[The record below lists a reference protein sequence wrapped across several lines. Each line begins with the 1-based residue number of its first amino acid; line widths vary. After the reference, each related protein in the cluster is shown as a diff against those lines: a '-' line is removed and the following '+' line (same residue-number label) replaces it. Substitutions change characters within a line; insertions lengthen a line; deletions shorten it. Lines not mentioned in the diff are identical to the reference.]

1 MIIRSAVFL
10 KSGLK
15 AGDFPLLPYPEI
27 AFAGRSNVGKSSLIN
42 TLLGRKHLVRT
53 SRTPG
58 QTQTLNFFLIN
69 EDLVFVDLPGYGY
82 SQASKTV
89 IRAYQQAMMDYL
101 QFRPNLILLVL
112 LLDIRRSPNEEDRF
126 FFHLAKN
133 LGMGPLVVLTKADK
147 IGRGKWGETAMGIGR
162 QMELGGQAALL
173 FSIRSPQGQQELW
186 QALTKRIESG
196 QRRDPQNWP

>member
-15 AGDFPLLPYPEI
+15 PGDFPLLPHPEI

-101 QFRPNLILLVL
+101 QFRRNLILLVL
-112 LLDIRRSPNEEDRF
+112 LLDIRRSPSEEDQF

-133 LGMGPLVVLTKADK
+133 
-147 IGRGKWGETAMGIGR
+147 
-162 QMELGGQAALL
+162 
-173 FSIRSPQGQQELW
+173 
-186 QALTKRIESG
+186 
-196 QRRDPQNWP
+196 

>member
-15 AGDFPLLPYPEI
+15 QGDFPILPHPEI

-42 TLLGRKHLVRT
+42 ALLGRKHLVRT

-82 SQASKTV
+82 SQASKAV
-89 IRAYQQAMMDYL
+89 IQAYQQAMMDYL
-101 QFRPNLILLVL
+101 QFSRKITLLVL
-112 LLDIRRSPNEEDRF
+112 LLDIRRSPSEEDRF
-126 FFHLAKN
+126 FFHLAQN
-133 LGMGPLVVLTKADK
+133 LGIGPLVVLTKADK
-147 IGRGKWGETAMGIGR
+147 INRGKWGEAFKEIRRHLDWG
-162 QMELGGQAALL
+162 EQAAIF
-173 FSIRSPQGQQELW
+173 FSTRSRQGQQELW
-186 QALTKRIESG
+186 AALSLHI
-196 QRRDPQNWP
+196 QNAQDRDAPKVF

>member
-15 AGDFPLLPYPEI
+15 AGDFPLLPHPEI

-82 SQASKTV
+82 SQASKTI
-89 IRAYQQAMMDYL
+89 IRTYQQAMMDYL
-101 QFRPNLILLVL
+101 QFRPSLILLVL
-112 LLDIRRSPNEEDRF
+112 LLDIRRSPSEEDQF
-126 FFHLAKN
+126 FFQLAKKS
-133 LGMGPLVVLTKADK
+133 GMGPLVVLTKADK
-147 IGRGKWGETAMGIGR
+147 INRGKWGEASQEIRRKIDWGD
-162 QMELGGQAALL
+162 QAALF
-173 FSIRSPQGQQELW
+173 FSTRSQQGQLELW
-186 QALTKRIESG
+186 QALNDRIESG
-196 QRRDPQNWP
+196 QRRDPQDRP

>member
-15 AGDFPLLPYPEI
+15 AGDFPLLPHPEI

-89 IRAYQQAMMDYL
+89 IQAYQQAMMDYL
-101 QFRPNLILLVL
+101 QFRRNLILLVL
-112 LLDIRRSPNEEDRF
+112 LLDIRRSPSEEDQF
-126 FFHLAKN
+126 FFQLAKK

-147 IGRGKWGETAMGIGR
+147 INRGKWGEASQEIRRQIDWGDQTA
-162 QMELGGQAALL
+162 L
-173 FSIRSPQGQQELW
+173 FFSTRSQQGQLELW
-186 QALTKRIESG
+186 QALNDRIESG
-196 QRRDPQNWP
+196 QRRDPQNQP

>member
-15 AGDFPLLPYPEI
+15 SEDFPLLPHPEI

-82 SQASKTV
+82 SQASKAV
-89 IRAYQQAMMDYL
+89 IRTYQQAMMDYL
-101 QFRPNLILLVL
+101 QFRPNLNLLVL
-112 LLDIRRSPNEEDRF
+112 LLDIRRSPSEEDQF
-126 FFHLAKN
+126 FFQLAKK
-133 LGMGPLVVLTKADK
+133 LGIGPLVVLTKADK
-147 IGRGKWGETAMGIGR
+147 VSRGKWGEASKEISR
-162 QMELGGQAALL
+162 RIDWGGTAALF
-173 FSIRSPQGQQELW
+173 FSTRSQQGQQELW
-186 QALTKRIESG
+186 QAISERIESG
-196 QRRDPQNWP
+196 QGRDPQDQP

>member
-15 AGDFPLLPYPEI
+15 AGDFPLLPHPEI

-82 SQASKTV
+82 SQASKTI
-89 IRAYQQAMMDYL
+89 IRTYQQAMMDYL
-101 QFRPNLILLVL
+101 QFRPSLILLVL
-112 LLDIRRSPNEEDRF
+112 LLDIRRSPSEEDQF
-126 FFHLAKN
+126 FFQLAKK

-147 IGRGKWGETAMGIGR
+147 INRGKWGEASQEIRR
-162 QMELGGQAALL
+162 QIDWGDQAALF
-173 FSIRSPQGQQELW
+173 FSTRSQQGQLELW
-186 QALTKRIESG
+186 QALTERIESG
-196 QRRDPQNWP
+196 QGRDPQNQP

>member
-15 AGDFPLLPYPEI
+15 AGDFPLLPHPEI

-89 IRAYQQAMMDYL
+89 IRTYQQAMMDYL
-101 QFRPNLILLVL
+101 QFRPSLILLVL
-112 LLDIRRSPNEEDRF
+112 LLDIRRSPSEEDQF
-126 FFHLAKN
+126 FFQLAKK

-147 IGRGKWGETAMGIGR
+147 INRGKWGEASQEIRR
-162 QMELGGQAALL
+162 QIDWGDQAALF
-173 FSIRSPQGQQELW
+173 FSTRSQQGQLELW
-186 QALTKRIESG
+186 QALNDRIESG
-196 QRRDPQNWP
+196 QRRDPQNQP

>member
-15 AGDFPLLPYPEI
+15 AGDFPLLPHPEI

-82 SQASKTV
+82 SQASKAI
-89 IRAYQQAMMDYL
+89 IRTYQQAMMEYL
-101 QFRPNLILLVL
+101 QFRPSLILLVL
-112 LLDIRRSPNEEDRF
+112 LLDIRRTPSEEDQF
-126 FFHLAKN
+126 FFQLAKK

-147 IGRGKWGETAMGIGR
+147 INRGKWGEAAKEISRPMDW
-162 QMELGGQAALL
+162 GGQEALF
-173 FSIRSPQGQQELW
+173 FSTRSQLGQQELW
-186 QALTKRIESG
+186 QALSKRIESG
-196 QRRDPQNWP
+196 QRRDPQDQP

>member
-15 AGDFPLLPYPEI
+15 PGDFPLLPHPEI

-82 SQASKTV
+82 SQASKAV

-112 LLDIRRSPNEEDRF
+112 LLDIRRSPSEEDRF
-126 FFHLAKN
+126 FFQLAKN

-147 IGRGKWGETAMGIGR
+147 VSRGKWGETSMEISR
-162 QMELGGQAALL
+162 QLDLEGQTALL
-173 FSIRSPQGQQELW
+173 FSTRSQQGQQELW
-186 QALTKRIESG
+186 QALTERIESG
-196 QRRDPQNWP
+196 QRRDPRNQP

>member
-15 AGDFPLLPYPEI
+15 AGDFPLLPHPEI

-82 SQASKTV
+82 SQASKVV
-89 IRAYQQAMMDYL
+89 IRTYQQAMMEYL
-101 QFRPNLILLVL
+101 QFRRNIILLVL
-112 LLDIRRSPNEEDRF
+112 LLDIRRSPSEEDQF
-126 FFHLAKN
+126 FFQLAKN
-133 LGMGPLVVLTKADK
+133 LGIGPLVVLTKADK
-147 IGRGKWGETAMGIGR
+147 INRGKWGEASKEISR
-162 QMELGGQAALL
+162 QMDWGGQAALF
-173 FSIRSPQGQQELW
+173 FSTRSQQGQQELW
-186 QALTKRIESG
+186 QALTERIESG
-196 QRRDPQNWP
+196 QGRDPQNQP

>member
-1 MIIRSAVFL
+1 MIIRSAAFL

-15 AGDFPLLPYPEI
+15 AGDFPLLPHPEI

-89 IRAYQQAMMDYL
+89 IRTYQQAMMDYL
-101 QFRPNLILLVL
+101 QFRRNLVLLVL
-112 LLDIRRSPNEEDRF
+112 LLDIRRSPSEEDQF

-133 LGMGPLVVLTKADK
+133 IGIGPLVVLTKADK
-147 IGRGKWGETAMGIGR
+147 ISRGKWGEASKEIRR
-162 QMELGGQAALL
+162 QMDWGEQAALF
-173 FSIRSPQGQQELW
+173 FSTRSQQGQRELW
-186 QALTKRIESG
+186 QALADRIENG
-196 QRRDPQNWP
+196 QRLDQQNQP

>member
-10 KSGLK
+10 QSGLK
-15 AGDFPLLPYPEI
+15 SGDFPLLPHPEI

-69 EDLVFVDLPGYGY
+69 GDLLLVDLPGYGY

-89 IRAYQQAMMDYL
+89 IRSYQQAMMDYL
-101 QFRPNLILLVL
+101 QSRRNLILLVL
-112 LLDIRRSPNEEDRF
+112 LLDIRRSPSEEDRF
-126 FFHLAKN
+126 FFHLARDQG
-133 LGMGPLVVLTKADK
+133 LGPLVVFTKADTL
-147 IGRGKWGETAMGIGR
+147 GRGKWGEASKAIQR
-162 QMELGGQAALL
+162 QLDWGGQEALL
-173 FSIRSPQGQQELW
+173 FSARTRQGLPELW
-186 QALTKRIESG
+186 QALTVEIE
-196 QRRDPQNWP
+196 RV

>member
-1 MIIRSAVFL
+1 MIIRSAAFL

-15 AGDFPLLPYPEI
+15 AGDFPLLPHPEI

-101 QFRPNLILLVL
+101 QFRRNLVLLVL
-112 LLDIRRSPNEEDRF
+112 LLDIRRSPSEEDQF

-133 LGMGPLVVLTKADK
+133 IGIGPLVVLTKADK
-147 IGRGKWGETAMGIGR
+147 ISRGKWGR
-162 QMELGGQAALL
+162 PP
-173 FSIRSPQGQQELW
+173 R
-186 QALTKRIESG
+186 K
-196 QRRDPQNWP
+196 

>member
-15 AGDFPLLPYPEI
+15 AGDFPLLPHPEI

-89 IRAYQQAMMDYL
+89 IQAYQQAMMDYL
-101 QFRPNLILLVL
+101 QFRRNLILLVL
-112 LLDIRRSPNEEDRF
+112 LLDIRRSPSEEDQF
-126 FFHLAKN
+126 FFQLAKK

-147 IGRGKWGETAMGIGR
+147 INRGKWGEASQEIRR
-162 QMELGGQAALL
+162 QIDWGDQAALF
-173 FSIRSPQGQQELW
+173 FSTRSQQGQLELW
-186 QALTKRIESG
+186 QALNDRIESG
-196 QRRDPQNWP
+196 QRRDPQNQP